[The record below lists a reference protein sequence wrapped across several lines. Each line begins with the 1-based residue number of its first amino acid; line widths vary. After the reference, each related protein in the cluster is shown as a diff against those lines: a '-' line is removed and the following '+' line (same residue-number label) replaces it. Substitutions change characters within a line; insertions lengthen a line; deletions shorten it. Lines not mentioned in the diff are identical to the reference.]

1 MRYNEGLDQRRRVP
15 TTSLEFRLLHYL
27 CLNRSRV
34 FSRDQLLDAVWGND
48 QFITPRSVDACIRR
62 IRRKIEPNRTACTR
76 SLMPKPTYLKT
87 IRGAGYRLEVT
98 PGSAAPSAVGEETV
112 RVNAREGVA
121 RRAAMGGLAS

>member
-1 MRYNEGLDQRRRVP
+1 MGPLPAICFDQLSAIPRP
-15 TTSLEFRLLHYL
+15 Q
-27 CLNRSRV
+27 V

-48 QFITPRSVDACIRR
+48 QFRLYSQNSAKD
-62 IRRKIEPNRTACTR
+62 RT
-76 SLMPKPTYLKT
+76 
-87 IRGAGYRLEVT
+87 VT